1 MMLIMTDNE
10 KLFRQKVEKLAKV
23 YVAKNKDYGDSFSQS
38 LDKYGI
44 IASLVRMGDKMNRID
59 SLYDKP
65 TTEVDESLVDSLE
78 DLANYA
84 IMTAMW
90 LESQANDIRKHV
102 KHWDDDIDEYD
113 YDDLFDDDIED
124 DYDDDYDD
132 DIDAFLNMLSDIDSE
147 DDDDDIEQELD
158 WNDGWHEFDD
168 NDFDDDES
176 EDDPDDFSM
185 DGLPKF
191 RIVRRRSKGGL
202 TDKDYWDMIRD
213 LFDEEGD

>member
-1 MMLIMTDNE
+1 MIDNE
-10 KLFRQKVEKLAKV
+10 KRFRQKVEKLAEV
-23 YVAKNKDYGDSFSQS
+23 YVAKNKDYGDSFTRS
-38 LDKYGI
+38 LDKRGI
-44 IASLVRMGDKMNRID
+44 IASIVRMEDKMNRID

-90 LESQANDIRKHV
+90 LEKQVEDIRSHV
-102 KHWDDDIDEYD
+102 KHWDDDLSEYD
-113 YDDLFDDDIED
+113 YDDLFDDDIER
-124 DYDDDYDD
+124 
-132 DIDAFLNMLSDIDSE
+132 
-147 DDDDDIEQELD
+147 ELD

-191 RIVRRRSKGGL
+191 RIIRRPKGGL
-202 TDKDYWDMIRD
+202 SRKDFWDMIRD
-213 LFDEEGD
+213 LHDEEGDHIFDTDYLDMIRYLYDEEGD

>member
-1 MMLIMTDNE
+1 MTDNE
-10 KLFRQKVEKLAKV
+10 KRFRQKVEKLAEV
-23 YVAKNKDYGDSFSQS
+23 YVAKNKDYGDSFTRS
-38 LDKYGI
+38 LDKRGI
-44 IASLVRMGDKMNRID
+44 IASIVRMEDKMNRID

-84 IMTAMW
+84 IMTAIW
-90 LESQANDIRKHV
+90 LEKQVEDMGNYVRY
-102 KHWDDDIDEYD
+102 WDDDD
-113 YDDLFDDDIED
+113 
-124 DYDDDYDD
+124 
-132 DIDAFLNMLSDIDSE
+132 LSDE
-147 DDDDDIEQELD
+147 DFWDDHAERELD

-168 NDFDDDES
+168 DEP

-202 TDKDYWDMIRD
+202 SSMDYWDMIRD

>member
-1 MMLIMTDNE
+1 MTDNE

-23 YVAKNKDYGDSFSQS
+23 YVAKNKDYGDSFTRS
-38 LDKYGI
+38 LDKRGI
-44 IASLVRMGDKMNRID
+44 VASIVRMEDKMNRID

-84 IMTAMW
+84 IMTAIW
-90 LESQANDIRKHV
+90 LEKQADDIRKHV
-102 KHWDDDIDEYD
+102 RHWDDDDFEDDD
-113 YDDLFDDDIED
+113 YDDLFDDD
-124 DYDDDYDD
+124 
-132 DIDAFLNMLSDIDSE
+132 
-147 DDDDDIEQELD
+147 DIERELD

-168 NDFDDDES
+168 NDFDDEPDDDDDDDDIDAFLNILSDLGSEDDES

-191 RIVRRRSKGGL
+191 RIVRRPRGTMGN
-202 TDKDYWDMIRD
+202 KDFINYLDLIRY
-213 LFDEEGD
+213 LYDEEGD

>member
-10 KLFRQKVEKLAKV
+10 KRFRQKVEKLAEV
-23 YVAKNKDYGDSFSQS
+23 YVAKNKDYGDSFTRS
-38 LDKYGI
+38 LDKRGI
-44 IASLVRMGDKMNRID
+44 IASIVRMEDKMNRID

-84 IMTAMW
+84 IMTAIW
-90 LESQANDIRKHV
+90 LEKQVEDIRSHV
-102 KHWDDDIDEYD
+102 KHWDDDLSEYD
-113 YDDLFDDDIED
+113 YDDLFDDDID
-124 DYDDDYDD
+124 NYDDDS
-132 DIDAFLNMLSDIDSE
+132 DIDAFLDMLSNIDSE
-147 DDDDDIEQELD
+147 DDEP
-158 WNDGWHEFDD
+158 
-168 NDFDDDES
+168 

>member
-1 MMLIMTDNE
+1 MTDNE
-10 KLFRQKVEKLAKV
+10 KRFRQKVEKLAKV
-23 YVAKNKDYGDSFSQS
+23 YVAKNKDYGDSFTRS
-38 LDKYGI
+38 LDKRGI
-44 IASLVRMGDKMNRID
+44 IASIVRMEDKMNRID

-90 LESQANDIRKHV
+90 LEKQVEDMGNHV
-102 KHWDDDIDEYD
+102 RYWDDDDFEDD
-113 YDDLFDDDIED
+113 YDDLFDDDIER
-124 DYDDDYDD
+124 
-132 DIDAFLNMLSDIDSE
+132 
-147 DDDDDIEQELD
+147 ELD

-168 NDFDDDES
+168 NDFDDEP
-176 EDDPDDFSM
+176 EDDPDDFIM

-202 TDKDYWDMIRD
+202 TDKDYLDMIRY